1 MKKALYLVIIVV
13 FAAILSSCNS
23 GDATAYRDLIFGMSL
38 EEVKDKGFIASDEKT
53 ISEEGMDT
61 YQCKYS
67 DYAGVHYDKA
77 ELSFRGDKLA
87 KVLFVKSTKSA
98 DEQQATSKKVNDF
111 LTSKYG
117 QAKETGK
124 YYGWKD
130 SKHVFLQYVHVEIGE
145 DFTST
150 YVNELAICSTDY
162 YKEIK

>member
-1 MKKALYLVIIVV
+1 MKKAFYLVVIVI
-13 FAAILSSCNS
+13 AAILSSCDS
-23 GDATAYRDLIFGMSL
+23 DATAYRELIFGMSL
-38 EEVKDKGFIASDEKT
+38 EEVKAKGYIASDEKT

-87 KVLFVKSTKSA
+87 KVLFVKSTKDA

-124 YYGWKD
+124 YYGWKAP
-130 SKHVFLQYVHVEIGE
+130 KHVFLQYVHVEIGE
-145 DFTST
+145 DYTST

>member
-1 MKKALYLVIIVV
+1 MKKAFYTVIIVI
-13 FAAILSSCNS
+13 AAILSSCNS

-38 EEVKDKGFIASDEKT
+38 EEVKAKDCIASDEKT

-67 DYAGVHYDKA
+67 DYAGVQYDKA
-77 ELSFRGDKLA
+77 ELSFRGNKLA

-98 DEQQATSKKVNDF
+98 VEQQATSNKVYDF

-117 QAKETGK
+117 QVKETGK

-130 SKHVFLQYVHVEIGE
+130 PKHVFLQYVHVEIGE
-145 DFTST
+145 DYTST
-150 YVNELAICSTDY
+150 YVNELAICSMDY
-162 YKEIK
+162 YKEI

>member
-1 MKKALYLVIIVV
+1 MKKAFYLVVIVI
-13 FAAILSSCNS
+13 ATILSSCNS

-38 EEVKDKGFIASDEKT
+38 EEVKAQGYIASDEKT

-67 DYAGVHYDKA
+67 DYAGIHYDKA
-77 ELSFRGDKLA
+77 ELSFCGNKLA
-87 KVLFVKSTKSA
+87 KVFFVKSTKRA
-98 DEQQATSKKVNDF
+98 DEQLATSNKVHDF

-117 QAKETGK
+117 PVKETGK

-145 DFTST
+145 DYTST